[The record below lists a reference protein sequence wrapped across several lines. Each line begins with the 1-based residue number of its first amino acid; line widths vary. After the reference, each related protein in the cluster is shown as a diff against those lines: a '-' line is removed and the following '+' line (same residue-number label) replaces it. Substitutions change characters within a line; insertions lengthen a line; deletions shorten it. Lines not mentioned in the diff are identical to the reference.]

1 MKIQSFSLIILL
13 IAGLSLGFNT
23 TSDNYVLDVGHTYIG
38 FEVERFMVGEV
49 TGNFTEFSGK
59 VSMEGEDVTT
69 LVVEATIN
77 TNSLNTQHEVRDGH
91 LKGQMW
97 LNTAEYP
104 EITFRST
111 NVKKADDGTY
121 VMEGDLTIRGITNSI
136 EFPIEVLGPMKD
148 PTQKFALGLKANL
161 TIDRFDYGI
170 QFNKTMDNGSLF
182 IGKEVKLK
190 LRALAYKE

>member
-1 MKIQSFSLIILL
+1 MKIQSFSLITLL

-97 LNTAEYP
+97 LNTAEHP

-111 NVKKADDGTY
+111 VVKKAEDGTY
-121 VMEGDLTIRGITNSI
+121 VMEGDLTIRGITKPI
-136 EFPIEVLGPMKD
+136 EFPVEVLGPMKD
-148 PTQKFALGLKANL
+148 PTQKIALGLKANL